1 MALTL
6 LSAPHVLV
14 VDGDARAR
22 ADVAAML
29 ASEGARTTVAAGA
42 EEALD
47 LLRRRRFDALVLDY
61 ALPGS
66 GAVVLLL
73 RFRSLGNG
81 RDVPAVVV
89 GALAGAARDKARAHV
104 GHLALTAYLDKPVTG
119 HALAVA
125 LRPLIAGI

>member
-14 VDGDARAR
+14 VDGDARSR
-22 ADVAAML
+22 SDMAAML
-29 ASEGARTTVAAGA
+29 VAEGARATGVAGA
-42 EEALD
+42 DEALD
-47 LLRRRRFDALVLDY
+47 LMRTRRFDAVVLDY

-66 GAVVLLL
+66 GAVVLLV

-81 RDVPAVVV
+81 RDVPAVIV
-89 GALAGAARDKARAHV
+89 GALAGAARDKAQSHVAHLS
-104 GHLALTAYLDKPVTG
+104 LATWIDKPVTG

-125 LRPLIAGI
+125 LRPLLAAL

>member
-1 MALTL
+1 MTLCL

-22 ADVAAML
+22 SDVAAML
-29 ASEGARTTVAAGA
+29 VAEGARATEAAGPD
-42 EEALD
+42 EALN
-47 LLRRRRFDALVLDY
+47 LLRMRRFDAVILDY
-61 ALPGS
+61 SLPGS
-66 GAVVLLL
+66 GAVVLLV

-89 GALAGAARDKARAHV
+89 SALVGSAREKARAHV
-104 GHLALTAYLDKPVTG
+104 AHLSLTAYLDKPVTG

-125 LRPLIAGI
+125 LRPLIADL

>member
-1 MALTL
+1 MALSL

-22 ADVAAML
+22 ADTAALLVA
-29 ASEGARTTVAAGA
+29 EGARATQAAGCD
-42 EEALD
+42 EALD
-47 LLRRRRFDALVLDY
+47 LLRLSRFDAVVLDY
-61 ALPGS
+61 SLPGS
-66 GAVVLLL
+66 GAVVLLV

-89 GALAGAARDKARAHV
+89 GALAGPAREKARAHV
-104 GHLALTAYLDKPVTG
+104 AHLSLTAYLDKPVTG

-125 LRPLIAGI
+125 LLPLIARL